1 VVRFVFDTCVVVS
14 ALRSRN
20 GASNRVFRRALL
32 GELPAVCH
40 YKLLSEYREVLFRM
54 VRRGELVYSRD
65 QMERLLAAFVR
76 AAQEVE
82 VRYLWRPNLR
92 DEGDNF
98 VFEAAFAASP
108 ATIVTHNVRDFR
120 QPELE
125 WPGVLVKTPQQVLTE
140 VSSHA

>member
-1 VVRFVFDTCVVVS
+1 VRYVLDTCVVAS

-20 GASNRVFRRALL
+20 GASNRILRLALL

-40 YKLLSEYREVLFRM
+40 YKLLSEYSEVLFRM

-65 QMERLLAAFVR
+65 QVERFLAALVT

-82 VRYLWRPNLR
+82 VRFLWRPNLP

-98 VFEAAFAASP
+98 VYEAAFAASP

-120 QPELE
+120 RPEIE
-125 WPGVLVKTPQQVLTE
+125 WPGVLVKTPQQVLIE
-140 VSSHA
+140 VSGHA